1 MSLPGTTLELQGS
14 ESDLS
19 LLMLESIIQI
29 SPLFC
34 RLSIVSTCIPC
45 MLQLD
50 CQLLP
55 CFLWVRPQW
64 CINEKQHI
72 CKKEKHA
79 DELLTSV
86 LQSAAK
92 QLLHALPERS
102 MESFSFHCWNS
113 GISWQESQDRAVRC
127 LPGPDPVVG
136 WRCNGGYRGSPL
148 SNAYMQRSL
157 WPDYDAG
164 RGGGSAGCWSS

>member
-92 QLLHALPERS
+92 QLLHALKSAAWKGFPS
-102 MESFSFHCWNS
+102 TA
-113 GISWQESQDRAVRC
+113 GIQAFLGKKARTEQYGAC
-127 LPGPDPVVG
+127 QAQTQL
-136 WRCNGGYRGSPL
+136 
-148 SNAYMQRSL
+148 
-157 WPDYDAG
+157 
-164 RGGGSAGCWSS
+164 